1 MRLPNLM
8 PKLLLATLTVL
19 LVAAAPASAAKTKFT
34 IKGAGFGHG
43 VGMSQYGALG
53 YAQNGWTAARILR
66 HYYTGTALG
75 TTDPNQKV
83 RVQLVPQTSSA
94 RISGVRQ
101 AGSRKLDP
109 RRTYTVRRRGLTQ
122 VELLQG
128 SRRVT
133 TFKAPLQV
141 AGDQGVTALG
151 GYGRYRGVMEF
162 KPSTFSGLTVT
173 NVVSLDEY
181 LQGVVPAESPAS
193 WPAEALRAQAIA
205 ARTYAI
211 TTAKSADFDHYADTR
226 SQVYKGVG
234 IEQPSTNAAVAD
246 TRGQIVTYQGEPV
259 VTYFFSTSGGR
270 TESVENTTLGREP
283 RPWLVSVEDEFD
295 DVSPRHRWT
304 SRPSMASAKK
314 KLGSLVKGSFKGI
327 RVTKRGVSPRIVS
340 AEVVGSRG
348 TTVTDGATLR
358 ARLGLYDTWA
368 YFTSISGKAD
378 EPTESDQSGGT
389 TAPPGFSAFV
399 RPIGA
404 LHGTVIAQS
413 RKVTIQARQDGRW
426 VKVGETK
433 TRRGRYRWAT
443 AAPGTYRAVVDGA
456 SGPAVRITS

>member
-1 MRLPNLM
+1 MRPSNLM
-8 PKLLLATLTVL
+8 PKFLLATLVAVL
-19 LVAAAPASAAKTKFT
+19 AAAAPASAKTTFT
-34 IKGAGFGHG
+34 IRGAGFGHG

-53 YAQNGWTAARILR
+53 YAQNGWSAAQILG

-83 RVQLVPQTSSA
+83 RVQLVGQTSAA
-94 RISGVRQ
+94 RITGARQ

-109 RRTYTVRRRGLTQ
+109 RRTYTVRRRGLNQ
-122 VELLQG
+122 VELLYG
-128 SRRVT
+128 NRRVT
-133 TFKAPLQV
+133 TFKSPLQV
-141 AGDQGVTALG
+141 AGNGGVTSLG
-151 GYGRYRGVMEF
+151 GHGRYRGVLEF
-162 KPSTFSGLTVT
+162 KPGTFSGLTVT
-173 NVVSLDEY
+173 NVVALDDY
-181 LQGVVPAESPAS
+181 LKGVVPAESPAS

-234 IEQPSTNAAVAD
+234 IEHPSTNAAVAD
-246 TRGQIVTYQGEPV
+246 TRGQVVTYQGKPV

-270 TESVENTTLGREP
+270 TESVENTSLGREP
-283 RPWLVSVEDEFD
+283 QPWLVSVKDEFD
-295 DVSPRHRWT
+295 SVSPRHRWT
-304 SRPSMASAKK
+304 AKLSLASAKR

-348 TTVTDGATLR
+348 KTTTDGATLR

-368 YFTSISGKAD
+368 HFTSISGEAD
-378 EPTESDQSGGT
+378 EPTESDRSGGT

-404 LHGTVIAQS
+404 LRGTVIAES
-413 RKVTIQARQDGRW
+413 RDVTIQQRRDGRW
-426 VKVGETK
+426 TTVGQTK
-433 TRRGRYRWAT
+433 AGRGKYRWAT
-443 AAPGTYRAVVDGA
+443 SVPGTYRAVVDGA
-456 SGPAVRITS
+456 SGPAVRIR